1 MISGLPQQVGGGPGR
16 RKPSGIS
23 VIEIQD
29 LYKYYGEQRAVGPVS
44 ASIKEG
50 EIVGLLG
57 LNGAGKTTTLR
68 ILACDLLPTSGS
80 VRVGGLDVVERPHE
94 VRGKVGYLPDRPP
107 LYDDM
112 TVHEYLSYAA
122 RLRRVRG
129 PQVEKRAADVEELT
143 ELGGVRHK
151 LIGSLSHGYRQRIGI
166 AQAIVHQP
174 ALVVLDEPIAGLDPI
189 QIVEMRELVRSLR
202 GEHTVVISSHILH
215 EISETCD
222 RILVIQEGAISWAGT
237 ESDLSDKLRQGL
249 RVRVSLRVPDRT
261 GADAVAAAKSVVEG
275 LPSVRE
281 VSERDAGES
290 DPAVIGLEIAADS
303 DVREEIC
310 RALVTKGM
318 GVLEV
323 SRQRDLET
331 TFRALVGEPDG
342 AGAARRRARRKRG
355 DEATAPSAAEAT
367 ASGGEDGD
375 ASEAATETKEDAS

>member
-1 MISGLPQQVGGGPGR
+1 M
-16 RKPSGIS
+16 
-23 VIEIQD
+23 IEIQD

-44 ASIKEG
+44 ANIQEG

-122 RLRRVRG
+122 RLRKVRG
-129 PQVEKRAADVEELT
+129 AQVEKRVADVEELT
-143 ELGGVRHK
+143 ELGKVRDK
-151 LIGSLSHGYRQRIGI
+151 LIGALSHGYRQRIGI

-174 ALVVLDEPIAGLDPI
+174 AFVVLDEPIAGLDPI

-237 ESDLSDKLRQGL
+237 ESDLSTQLRQGL
-249 RVRVSLRVPDRT
+249 RVRLSLRVPERT
-261 GADAVAAAKSVVEG
+261 GAEALAAAKAVVAEIAA
-275 LPSVRE
+275 VNE

-290 DPAVIGLEIAADS
+290 DPAVIGLEIAAET

-310 RALVTKGM
+310 KALVTRGI

-323 SRQRDLET
+323 SRLRDLET

-342 AGAARRRARRKRG
+342 AGAARRRTKRRR
-355 DEATAPSAAEAT
+355 DDAQETAPVPA
-367 ASGGEDGD
+367 
-375 ASEAATETKEDAS
+375 ASEANGASETARTNEEDAS

>member
-1 MISGLPQQVGGGPGR
+1 
-16 RKPSGIS
+16 
-23 VIEIQD
+23 
-29 LYKYYGEQRAVGPVS
+29 
-44 ASIKEG
+44 
-50 EIVGLLG
+50 
-57 LNGAGKTTTLR
+57 
-68 ILACDLLPTSGS
+68 
-80 VRVGGLDVVERPHE
+80 

-129 PQVEKRAADVEELT
+129 SQVEKRAADVEELT
-143 ELGGVRHK
+143 ELGDVRGK
-151 LIGSLSHGYRQRIGI
+151 LIGALSHGYRQRIGI

-237 ESDLSDKLRQGL
+237 ESDLSNKLRQGL
-249 RVRVSLRVPDRT
+249 RVRLSLRVPDRS
-261 GADAVAAAKSVVEG
+261 GAEAVAAARSVVEAV
-275 LPSVRE
+275 PTVRE
-281 VSERDAGES
+281 VSERQAGES
-290 DPAVIGLEIAADS
+290 DPAVFGLEVSAEN

-310 RALVTKGM
+310 RALVEKGI

-323 SRQRDLET
+323 SRMRDLET
-331 TFRALVGEPDG
+331 TFRALVGEPDA
-342 AGAARRRARRKRG
+342 AGAARRRTRRKRG
-355 DEATAPSAAEAT
+355 DVH
-367 ASGGEDGD
+367 
-375 ASEAATETKEDAS
+375 EAAPVVAPASSESDSDDSSEDVAETKKEDAS